1 VVAVP
6 SPTTPHVPPRRRR
19 IPFQPL
25 PVRDGLNATRVVLP
39 ENGDGSDGAPRWES
53 VLDHLIHRFPD
64 DEARLREK
72 VAAGE
77 VVDHL
82 GRPISAATAYEQ
94 HGRYFLYRDPPVET
108 RVPFEI
114 EILYQDDDLLV
125 VDKPHFLASIPRGA
139 FIAESA
145 LVRLRRDLDLPELSP
160 AHRLDRVTAGVLVLT
175 VRPEVRGPYQ
185 TLFAE
190 RRVTKVYEAV
200 AGVDPDLD
208 LPRVVRS
215 RIHKERGIMRAFEVP
230 GEPNSESLVEL
241 VDTRDAV
248 ERPGVPGRIGL
259 YRLTPHTGKTHQLRL
274 HMNSLGLPILH
285 DNFYPTFYDVR
296 PDDFTRPLQLVSRSI
311 EFVDPL
317 SGRTRRFE
325 TARPLQEWA

>member
-1 VVAVP
+1 MP
-6 SPTTPHVPPRRRR
+6 TSTTPQVPPRRRR
-19 IPFQPL
+19 TPFQPL

-39 ENGDGSDGAPRWES
+39 QNGDGSDGSPRWDT
-53 VLDHLIHRFPD
+53 VLDHLVHRFPD
-64 DEARLREK
+64 DEPRLREK

-82 GRPISAATAYEQ
+82 GRPVTPDTAFAQ
-94 HGRYFLYRDPPVET
+94 HARVFLYRDPPVET

-114 EILYQDDDLLV
+114 EILHRDDDLVV

-139 FIAESA
+139 FIAESV

-200 AGVDPDLD
+200 AGVDPALD

-215 RIHKERGIMRAFEVP
+215 RIHKERGVMRASEVP

-241 VDTRDAV
+241 VGTREDPSGTGDAS
-248 ERPGVPGRIGL
+248 RGRLGL

-274 HMNSLGLPILH
+274 HMSSLGLPILH

-296 PDDFTRPLQLVSRSI
+296 PDDFSRPLQLVSRSI

-317 SGRTRRFE
+317 SGRPRRFE
-325 TARPLQEWA
+325 TTRPLQEWS

>member
-1 VVAVP
+1 MP
-6 SPTTPHVPPRRRR
+6 PPTTSHVPPRRRR

-39 ENGDGSDGAPRWES
+39 ANGDGSEGSPRWGT
-53 VLDHLIHRFPD
+53 VLDHLVHRFPD
-64 DEARLREK
+64 DERRLREK

-82 GRPISAATAYEQ
+82 GRPVTAETAFAQ
-94 HGRYFLYRDPPVET
+94 HARVFLYRDPPVET

-114 EILYQDDDLLV
+114 EILYRDDDLVV

-200 AGVDPDLD
+200 AGVDPALD

-215 RIHKERGIMRAFEVP
+215 RIHKERGVMRAFEVP

-241 VDTRDAV
+241 VGTREVA
-248 ERPGVPGRIGL
+248 PGPGQGASRTLGL

-296 PDDFTRPLQLVSRSI
+296 PDDFGRPLQLVSRSI

-317 SGRTRRFE
+317 SGEARRFE
-325 TARPLQEWA
+325 TTRPLQEWS